1 MLKNTNAMHKKLTK
15 ETRLLNNYDLNVLVP
30 ILIKGLEIKKG
41 KRNAVTASQI
51 VNRLQCNG
59 LKINQRHIFRIISYI
74 RMNDLLVGLMA
85 SSNGYYITDNEQE
98 LIKYEKRLM
107 SKEIEIRKVRMSMKR
122 QRAAMFK
129 KPSNQ
134 QTHLF

>member
-1 MLKNTNAMHKKLTK
+1 MKKVLKERASSLSSY
-15 ETRLLNNYDLNVLVP
+15 ELNVLLP
-30 ILIKGLEIKKG
+30 ILIKGLEQKKE
-41 KRNAVTASQI
+41 KTNAVTANQI
-51 VNRLQCNG
+51 VYGLQRNG
-59 LKINQRHIFRIISYI
+59 LKINKKHVFILIGYI
-74 RMNDLLVGLMA
+74 RMNDLVVGLMA
-85 SSNGYYITDNEQE
+85 SSVGYYITNNEKE
-98 LIKYEKRLM
+98 LIKYEKSLM